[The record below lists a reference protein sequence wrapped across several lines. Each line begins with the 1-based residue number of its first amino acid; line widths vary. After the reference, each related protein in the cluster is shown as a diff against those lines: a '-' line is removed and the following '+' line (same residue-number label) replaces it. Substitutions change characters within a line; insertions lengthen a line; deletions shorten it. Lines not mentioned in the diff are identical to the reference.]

1 MKKIV
6 FTLLALALVCQ
17 SADAQF
23 FKKLF
28 KKKAKTEAK
37 APVAAD
43 GIDDDAQLALADIAS
58 CSDNRNNR
66 NAFLN
71 IPLGIKADRFE
82 KQLLQQ
88 GFVERKNEGA
98 QTSKT
103 YYYEGE
109 VYGAKSLITLAVSEQ
124 TGRVYAVDVEDQTV
138 YPSEQAVKQRF
149 ASLKKELVKV
159 YGGGFIDKHLGLDQV
174 VGLHVDRLAVGGGY
188 CHRFGNVDFLA
199 IHYLLHHG
207 CRVDGGRGDGH
218 VLGIAIVD
226 DAAVFWQQVHLEYLC
241 E

>member
-1 MKKIV
+1 MHAIIYCIKTNLLVEVKKIV
-6 FTLLALALVCQ
+6 FTLFTLALVCQ

-82 KQLLQQ
+82 KLLLQQ

-98 QTSKT
+98 QTSKMK
-103 YYYEGE
+103 GRSM
-109 VYGAKSLITLAVSEQ
+109 VLSHSLHWLFRNKRGAFMLLMWKT
-124 TGRVYAVDVEDQTV
+124 R
-138 YPSEQAVKQRF
+138 PSILR
-149 ASLKKELVKV
+149 S
-159 YGGGFIDKHLGLDQV
+159 
-174 VGLHVDRLAVGGGY
+174 RPSN
-188 CHRFGNVDFLA
+188 NVLPA
-199 IHYLLHHG
+199 
-207 CRVDGGRGDGH
+207 
-218 VLGIAIVD
+218 
-226 DAAVFWQQVHLEYLC
+226 
-241 E
+241 